1 MARARRNRGP
11 KRADSACAQGA
22 GTAAPT
28 PRSARSV
35 RAGRCR
41 RQGGGPGGGRS
52 AQSVPEHRGEAC
64 QIRGGPDAETQ
75 IMGPGAG
82 PGALPRPAAS
92 RAANARRG
100 AARREGLA
108 RANRDAPAYLW
119 DPLTG
124 GPQGY
129 RMTLSPTPCS
139 SRGRASGMGSLDPLV
154 FVE

>member
-100 AARREGLA
+100 AARRPSESEPRRAGLPVGPSYRWAA
-108 RANRDAPAYLW
+108 RISDDTESHAVFQQ
-119 DPLTG
+119 
-124 GPQGY
+124 GPGQRNGE
-129 RMTLSPTPCS
+129 
-139 SRGRASGMGSLDPLV
+139 SGPISIC
-154 FVE
+154 